1 MLDCTDKE
9 DSLMKSGFVAIL
21 GKPNAG
27 KSTLINAI
35 MGQKIAITTHK
46 AQTTRNA
53 ILGILNDDDC
63 QIIFIDTPGIHEA
76 KTALGSYMNK
86 EAMSQAEG
94 VDVIY
99 YIVDGSKGLQ
109 NDDKEILD
117 RIFKYDA
124 PVFLLINKIDE
135 LASDTLIRRLAYA
148 NENYSF
154 AEIIPLSALKKDNLD
169 ELLKTTKEYLHDDV
183 CYYPKDVVTNMNLD
197 FQIAEIIREKIIMN
211 VDEEIPHLVAIK
223 IDEIKEKTSKVSII
237 ATIICNKESHKGI
250 LIGKSG
256 SMLKK
261 INDNSSTDISKL
273 FAGKRIYLTLF
284 VKVKEDWLNSEKQL
298 FDLGYFQGDR
308 DE

>member
-1 MLDCTDKE
+1 
-9 DSLMKSGFVAIL
+9 MKSGFVAIL

-35 MGQKIAITTHK
+35 MGQKIAIATHK

-223 IDEIKEKTSKVSII
+223 IDEIKEKTSKVGII